1 VWVAWEG
8 SEGIPLYPRENIS
21 RRGSGALLGK
31 PGRLNP
37 TVSNINFRGN
47 EGQSN
52 YNSLQARVDS
62 RYIKS
67 AGLQFTAAY
76 TWSHAIDNESS
87 SFGDSYLISRVGAGL
102 LGFQDAFNPSGDKGN
117 ADFDVRHRFV
127 ASFNW
132 DIPFAR
138 GLDKRPL
145 KLLLDGWAM
154 NGVVSF
160 RTGVPFTVFDTG
172 QADNNGQQPVRP
184 RVVGPVGQPLDSPRP
199 VS

>member
-1 VWVAWEG
+1 QYAALSGVSGQSYSSSARALDQNLRTAYANVWNANVQHEFANSFVASIAYAG
-8 SEGIPLYPRENIS
+8 SNGIHLYSLDNIN

-37 TVSNINFRGN
+37 TISNINFRGH

-102 LGFQDAFNPSGDKGN
+102 LGFQDAFNPSG
-117 ADFDVRHRFV
+117 
-127 ASFNW
+127 
-132 DIPFAR
+132 
-138 GLDKRPL
+138 
-145 KLLLDGWAM
+145 
-154 NGVVSF
+154 
-160 RTGVPFTVFDTG
+160 
-172 QADNNGQQPVRP
+172 
-184 RVVGPVGQPLDSPRP
+184 
-199 VS
+199 